1 MNIQVLIL
9 AAGKGTRMKSKY
21 PKVIHEVCGMPM
33 VSHVLRA
40 AAEISQSRPLVVVG
54 FGAEQVQE
62 VVGDYPEYILQKE
75 QLGTGHAVMMAQEQ
89 LSRMEDGHLLVLYG
103 DTPLITAGTLR
114 CMLGVHQEQDAA
126 ATVLTAILNRP
137 FGYGRIVR
145 DQDGR
150 LAGIVEEKDAT
161 LEEKGIKEINT
172 GLYCFRISA
181 LLRVLPRLSPQN
193 AQGEYYLTDVIKLLR
208 GNGEKLATIPVEDFE
223 EIQGPN
229 DRKALAE
236 VEAIMRRRILDHW
249 MLEGVTIVDPATT
262 FIDPKV
268 RIGQDTRIL
277 PGTILQGETEIGAD
291 CLIGPATQL
300 TEVKVGDGSK
310 ISRSVLEH
318 ASIGNGVQIGPFA
331 YLRPGTVVEDNVK
344 VGDFVELKNSH
355 IGNGSKIPHLSY
367 IGDSLVGS
375 GVNIGCGTI
384 TCNYDGKDKYQ
395 TVIGDGVFVGSN
407 TNLVAPVKVGDG
419 ATIAA
424 GSTITKDVPAN
435 SLAVARGR
443 QIVKEGWIPRY
454 RR

>member
-1 MNIQVLIL
+1 M
-9 AAGKGTRMKSKY
+9 
-21 PKVIHEVCGMPM
+21 
-33 VSHVLRA
+33 
-40 AAEISQSRPLVVVG
+40 
-54 FGAEQVQE
+54 
-62 VVGDYPEYILQKE
+62 
-75 QLGTGHAVMMAQEQ
+75 
-89 LSRMEDGHLLVLYG
+89 
-103 DTPLITAGTLR
+103 
-114 CMLGVHQEQDAA
+114 
-126 ATVLTAILNRP
+126 
-137 FGYGRIVR
+137 
-145 DQDGR
+145 
-150 LAGIVEEKDAT
+150 
-161 LEEKGIKEINT
+161 
-172 GLYCFRISA
+172 
-181 LLRVLPRLSPQN
+181 
-193 AQGEYYLTDVIKLLR
+193 
-208 GNGEKLATIPVEDFE
+208 EDFE

-355 IGNGSKIPHLSY
+355 IGNGSKVPHLSY

-407 TNLVAPVKVGDG
+407 TNLVAPVKVGEG